1 MFDDNLKVDIDGA
14 NVKAISHFTACTNDA
29 IVVYGEDDISETV
42 NNIVEISDMDENY
55 DLVGSEEF
63 DDDYWRLTWVKS
75 YGSIQNPYES
85 VNAVV
90 NRRTRELTTYRRFDE
105 VPNTI
110 TPGITQS
117 EAFERLTQLD
127 TVEGLNLSNA
137 ECELTFTKRNY
148 LRDENSTTRHYG
160 EVRMAYHF
168 TIGNY
173 SVYIDAVTGED
184 IAYSEKRMVAR
195 AFSADGEGAFP
206 NPQKQTADATTCFN
220 ELGYTTY
227 EPCISAQYYLRQSL
241 DAFIDDDNAY
251 GLYLACHGD
260 EDQTVLSGLGWT
272 MGRDDI
278 HGNWRF
284 VFLDACYSA
293 AGTGWSNQFNIYSY
307 SQSRAFLGWSDTVEG
322 GNATDFSSAF
332 FPEVIA
338 GNHSNNIR
346 DAAVWAADQVPGHH
360 TAPIKFI
367 GDRTYRG
374 FV

>member
-1 MFDDNLKVDIDGA
+1 MCGCRETREKLSVEEYFYKDGMGVDREPEMEAGGKIKQEY
-14 NVKAISHFTACTNDA
+14 VS
-29 IVVYGEDDISETV
+29 EDKEKEISENKAVLYIYDGLNGNKTFEIDEDETV
-42 NNIVEISDMDENY
+42 TKLRKMFGKEALTESSQGWRGTAKYYIDFGD
-55 DLVGSEEF
+55 G
-63 DDDYWRLTWVKS
+63 YWRLTWVKS

-105 VPNTI
+105 APNTI

-117 EAFERLTQLD
+117 DAFERLTQLD

-173 SVYIDAVTGED
+173 SVYIDAATGED

-241 DAFIDDDNAY
+241 DAFIDDDKRS
-251 GLYLACHGD
+251 
-260 EDQTVLSGLGWT
+260 T
-272 MGRDDI
+272 
-278 HGNWRF
+278 
-284 VFLDACYSA
+284 
-293 AGTGWSNQFNIYSY
+293 
-307 SQSRAFLGWSDTVEG
+307 
-322 GNATDFSSAF
+322 
-332 FPEVIA
+332 
-338 GNHSNNIR
+338 
-346 DAAVWAADQVPGHH
+346 
-360 TAPIKFI
+360 
-367 GDRTYRG
+367 
-374 FV
+374 